1 MYLLWWL
8 VVIYVFRKIEVQIR
22 VHICRHVDVSYICRH
37 IYSTSRSRRW
47 YLRSRRSAALLAFDH
62 SNIWAAR
69 SALASPCPLAYNKKP
84 RGQGEERTWTQA
96 PYVLELWTPS
106 GPDSGSSALRRALSF
121 CDFQPALHPGDE
133 RTCPGFL
140 VPTSGRIST
149 VMTISSSVVVI
160 KLSCLHVFLG
170 IYDY

>member
-1 MYLLWWL
+1 MFSGRLRYKSGC
-8 VVIYVFRKIEVQIR
+8 IYAGMWTCRTYVAIYIAPAEVAG
-22 VHICRHVDVSYICRH
+22 D
-37 IYSTSRSRRW
+37 IYG
-47 YLRSRRSAALLAFDH
+47 RRSAAALLAFDH